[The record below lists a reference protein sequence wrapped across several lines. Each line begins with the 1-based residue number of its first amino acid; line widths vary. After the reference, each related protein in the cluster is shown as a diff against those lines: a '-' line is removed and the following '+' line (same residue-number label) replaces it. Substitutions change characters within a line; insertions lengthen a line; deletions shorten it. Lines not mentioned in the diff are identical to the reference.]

1 MEAVSTSEMS
11 VNFYQ
16 TIWCNIPEHSHEIK
30 TMLSFC
36 MKILVS
42 EVCKTETVTLLAI
55 YHIQN
60 VKRKFSNFCL
70 GYKLPVLF
78 VTEMASVILT
88 NSSCH
93 IREKK
98 RGKEHK
104 PNNTLIQTL

>member
-1 MEAVSTSEMS
+1 
-11 VNFYQ
+11 
-16 TIWCNIPEHSHEIK
+16 
-30 TMLSFC
+30 MLSFC

-55 YHIQN
+55 YHIQH
-60 VKRKFSNFCL
+60 VKCKFSNFCL
-70 GYKLPVLF
+70 GYKLPMLF

-93 IREKK
+93 IRVKK
-98 RGKEHK
+98 GGGKGKEHK